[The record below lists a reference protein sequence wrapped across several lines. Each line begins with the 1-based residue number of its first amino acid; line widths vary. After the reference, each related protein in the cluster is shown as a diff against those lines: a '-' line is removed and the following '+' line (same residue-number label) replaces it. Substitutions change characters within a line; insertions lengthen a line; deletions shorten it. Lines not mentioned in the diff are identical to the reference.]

1 MILSVRE
8 KIKEQLNEIRKE
20 KSKIYYSIELT
31 FDAIKFNKHFN
42 DYKNFWHLLTLS
54 FFGPKEYKNSN
65 SEWYSGLQS
74 EGFYFFTESHKL
86 VQFRVYLETI
96 KKMDVKEL
104 EVRVQDIAPLKELEC
119 YENDEYQFNKMFA
132 NDIFKIQKSEIQYF
146 GLVNVPDNEAEDEK
160 DLPF

>member
-65 SEWYSGLQS
+65 SEWYRSLQS

-86 VQFRVYLETI
+86 VQFLIYIEVKT
-96 KKMDVKEL
+96 KMDIEEL
-104 EVRVQDIAPLKELEC
+104 KARVEDIAPLKELEC
-119 YENDEYQFNKMFA
+119 YENDEYQFNKMFV

-146 GLVNVPDNEAEDEK
+146 GLVSVPDNEEEELK